1 MSSPYFSSPHLVP
14 GPPPK
19 RRKPGGLIFLVGLVT
34 LCGVAGAVLAIVLL
48 GSQPAEEKP
57 AEAAQEEPAP
67 VAAVPMENGAVG
79 QPPPVAVIEPLEDG
93 PAEVVVNLATTPPG
107 AEVFSAGESIGT
119 TPIRRHFE
127 KGERK
132 ETWQI
137 FLDGYEVVE
146 VEVAMDADFL
156 SEVVLNEVAPD
167 KPVVRPKGATAKTAA
182 GAAKTGDSSGKTA
195 STRKAGTRRNSSGKD
210 RTPKPGGKRGEKE
223 HKVITGTTGAAI
235 PD

>member
-19 RRKPGGLIFLVGLVT
+19 GRKPIGLVFLVGLVT
-34 LCGVAGAVLAIVLL
+34 LCGVAGAVLAVVLL
-48 GSQPAEEKP
+48 GGQSSEEKP

-67 VAAVPMENGAVG
+67 VAAVPMDNGAMG

-93 PAEVVVNLATTPPG
+93 PAEVVVNLSTTPPG

-167 KPVVRPKGATAKTAA
+167 KPVVHPKKVTAKT
-182 GAAKTGDSSGKTA
+182 GGTGAKTGDSSGKTA
-195 STRKAGTRRNSSGKD
+195 STSKSGTRRNSDSKD
-210 RTPKPGGKRGEKE
+210 RTPKPGDKRGDKE
-223 HKVITGTTGAAI
+223 HKVITGTTGASI